1 MFLRVRTLFVLA
13 VLACGSLRLSAQVL
27 YGSLVGQA
35 NDASGAAVPGA
46 AVTMTNKST
55 GLARQAT
62 TNESGQYTFAATQ
75 PGDYEVKITKE
86 GFRTSTETSVVV
98 TSNNV
103 TRVDVTMQVGAV
115 NDSVTVEA
123 SSAALQTDTATVK
136 AEVTSKELLN
146 VPTPVGRNYQN
157 LLVTIPGFSPPQ
169 NAHSVP
175 TNPSRALQSNV
186 NGTSTSGVNVRIDG
200 ASSQQPWL
208 PHIAAYVPT
217 LEAIETVN
225 VVTNSFSA
233 EQGLAGGASVNVQ
246 VKSGTNA
253 FHGSGFWYHNNNA
266 LLAKPYTYTINNQGN
281 LRNPKYIF
289 NQPGGTIGGP
299 IVKNKLFFFTSYE
312 AATRR
317 EFANNSGT
325 LPTASMRT
333 GNLSEGIAVYGASG
347 VIYDPTTGVTSGVG
361 VVGNNR
367 TPFPGNIIPDARISQ
382 VAKGILSKMPAVPD
396 ASFRTNNFFASGG
409 FLFDRHTVD
418 TKVNYNVNEK
428 WSMYARYGRVQYNMS
443 NPGILGP
450 LGGVGVSSAGGNTGT
465 ANGTT
470 HSLTYATTY
479 VIKPNLI
486 LDANFGYTYYQ
497 TKVAQDFLDQNI
509 GLDVL
514 KIPGTNGKRKFEGG
528 WPRFGVNGFLN
539 LGLQD
544 SFMPYERRDPQY
556 QYVTNLNWTKGSHQI
571 RFGID
576 FYQQSLKHQQ
586 AEFAG
591 QNQGAQGGFQF
602 NGGPTQ
608 LRGGASASPFNSWGA
623 FLLGLPTNYGTT
635 YAVDEFYGAK
645 TWMYQAYIQDTWQ
658 VNRKLTVN
666 YGVRY
671 NNFPMPRRPDGR
683 GMERYDFVNNKML
696 VCGLGS
702 VPVDCGTKNS
712 NALFAP
718 SLGIAYRPTEKTVI
732 RTGFGINWDPFNLVR
747 ALRTN
752 YPILL
757 ILNGDTTDSFAAVSR
772 VEDGIPIP
780 SVPDISKGTLDLPR
794 NYAVQSTG
802 DKYQRSYIMS
812 WNFTI
817 QRQLP
822 KNFLIQAG
830 YVANRAIRQTNFLN
844 VNAGQTPG
852 LGSLAQPLVPLFNK
866 NVSTAIVDS
875 LGHSRYDS
883 LQTTMSRR
891 FATGVSMTVSYTL
904 SKATGVCCNTDQ
916 AGGPAIQAR
925 GYLDLNNALMPFD
938 RTHNFQTTWSYELP
952 FGKGK
957 SMLTSGVGAM
967 VLGGWQINGLLSSYS
982 GSPFTVNADGASLN
996 MPGST
1001 QMADVVG
1008 PIKRLG
1014 NVGIGQAFYD
1024 WTAFKPVTGARF
1036 GNAGLDTLR
1045 GPGIMNVDT
1054 GLFRR
1059 FTVNER
1065 VNIQFRAEAL
1075 NLTNTPQ
1082 WANPSSNISSLRT
1095 NADGTFRGGVFEVT
1109 GVANTGRDGLVQRAF
1124 RLGLRIGF

>member
-1 MFLRVRTLFVLA
+1 MSTRLRTLFVFA
-13 VLACGSLRLSAQVL
+13 VLLCCSLRLSAQVL

-46 AVTMTNKST
+46 TVTLTNKAT
-55 GLARQAT
+55 AQARTAT
-62 TNESGQYTFAATQ
+62 TNEGGQYTFVAVQ
-75 PGDYEVKITKE
+75 PGEYDVKISKE
-86 GFRTSTETSVVV
+86 GFRSSNETGVTV

-115 NDSVTVEA
+115 SDSVTVEA
-123 SSAALQTDTATVK
+123 STAVLQTDSATVK

-146 VPTPVGRNYQN
+146 VPVPVGRNYQN

-233 EQGLAGGASVNVQ
+233 EQGLAGGASINVQ
-246 VKSGTNA
+246 VKSGTND

-266 LLAKPYTYTINNQGN
+266 LLAKPFTYTINNQGN
-281 LRNPKYIF
+281 QRNPKYIF

-325 LPTASMRT
+325 LPVAAMRT
-333 GNLSEGIAVYGASG
+333 GNLSEGPSIYG
-347 VIYDPTTGVTSGVG
+347 TRG
-361 VVGNNR
+361 VVFDPATGNQATGADR

-382 VAKGILSKMPAVPD
+382 VAKGILAKMPAI
-396 ASFRTNNFFASGG
+396 SETGFRENNYFATGG

-418 TKVNYNVNEK
+418 SKVNYNVSEK
-428 WSMYARYGRVQYNMS
+428 WSMYARYGAVKYNMS
-443 NPGILGP
+443 NPGILGE

-497 TKVAQDFLDQNI
+497 TKVAQDFLDTNI

-576 FYQQSLKHQQ
+576 FYQQALRHQQ

-608 LRGGASASPFNSWGA
+608 IRGGASASPFNSWGA

-635 YAVDEFYGAK
+635 YSVDEFYGAK
-645 TWMYQAYIQDTWQ
+645 TWMYQAFIQDTWQ
-658 VNRKLTVN
+658 VNKKLTVN
-666 YGVRY
+666 YGARY

-712 NALFAP
+712 NLLFSP
-718 SLGIAYRPTEKTVI
+718 SLGISYRPTEKTVI

-757 ILNGDTTDSFAAVSR
+757 ILNGDTTDAFVPVSR
-772 VEDGIPIP
+772 VEQGIPIP
-780 SVPDISKGTLDLPR
+780 VVPNISSGVLDLPR

-802 DKYQRSYIMS
+802 DSYRRSYIMS
-812 WNFTI
+812 WNFTV

-822 KNFLIQAG
+822 GNFLIQAG
-830 YVANRAIRQTNFLN
+830 YVANRAVRQTNFLN
-844 VNAGQTPG
+844 ANAGQIPG
-852 LGSLAQPLVPLFNK
+852 AGSAGQPLVSRFNK

-875 LGHSRYDS
+875 LGHSKYDS
-883 LQTTMSRR
+883 LQTTLSRR
-891 FATGVSMTVSYTL
+891 FSSGLSTTVSYTY
-904 SKATGVCCNTDQ
+904 SGARGVCCNADQ
-916 AGGPAIQAR
+916 AGGPAISARDYLNLNQAR
-925 GYLDLNNALMPFD
+925 MPFD
-938 RTHNFQTTWSYELP
+938 RPHNFQATWSYELP

-957 SMLTSGVGAM
+957 SFATSGFAAA
-967 VLGGWQINGLLSSYS
+967 LLSGWQVNGLFSRYS

-996 MPGST
+996 MPGGNT

-1008 PIKRLG
+1008 EIKQLG
-1014 NVGIGQAFYD
+1014 GAGRGQAFYD
-1024 WTAFKPVTGARF
+1024 WTAFRAVTGARF
-1036 GNAGLDTLR
+1036 GNAGINTLR
-1045 GPGIMNVDT
+1045 GPGISNMDA

-1059 FTVNER
+1059 FNVNER

-1075 NLTNTPQ
+1075 NVSNTPQ

-1095 NADGTFRGGVFEVT
+1095 APDGRFQGGVFEIT
-1109 GVANTGRDGLVQRAF
+1109 GVANTGRDGLAQRAF
-1124 RLGLRIGF
+1124 RLGMRIGF